1 LALHLETVVFVIDEN
16 LGLESCLVS
25 FLDWF
30 YDRGAAAK
38 EILSGTAR
46 LWLERLFKVL
56 EGCWFASAVNILLV
70 FLLSGNAKDRRAA
83 TNTGVSTYVR
93 ELV

>member
-70 FLLSGNAKDRRAA
+70 FLLSGNAKDR
-83 TNTGVSTYVR
+83 
-93 ELV
+93 